1 MYYEKIKDPTRVHA
15 GDVIV
20 IPASKAK
27 GLALTPSALSRYGV
41 SHGFTSRS
49 QNNTERLTEM
59 FTKPLSEGRAIAF
72 AISYATTPYIFDEDI
87 TKMRSFFDV
96 DNKDSSSTPS
106 EQRVVSV
113 ELVPIHVGT
122 VLNGEPLATKE
133 DTAAAAFIAS
143 PNTLC
148 LVSRAA
154 SRLTLI
160 GTDLRMK
167 DLVLKGCYP
176 GFSADEIAAKMR
188 EVLNREGCVKTSE
201 DSSHYMPSD
210 TILSGS
216 STKDVLTGSHL
227 TKKMDKTLSL
237 IYGYVSGKD
246 SCARLGVRLGRNA
259 KITFTADA
267 LQLLAKKG
275 AVFLRPTERMRDTI
289 LDRLL
294 QWISEQMCKHSNSAS
309 FSVSDVTAAAKK
321 ALARIKERTSSWNAR
336 VKKTTKS
343 ADRNM
348 SGISKETKGII

>member
-15 GDVIV
+15 GDVII

-106 EQRVVSV
+106 EQRVISV

-143 PNTLC
+143 PNTLR

-167 DLVLKGCYP
+167 DLVLEGCYP
-176 GFSADEIAAKMR
+176 GFSADEIAEKMR
-188 EVLNREGCVKTSE
+188 EVLNREGCVERSE

-216 STKDVLTGSHL
+216 STKDVLIGSRL
-227 TKKMDKTLSL
+227 AKKMDKTLSL
-237 IYGYVSGKD
+237 IYGYISGKE
-246 SCARLGVRLGRNA
+246 SYIRLGRHA
-259 KITFTADA
+259 KLTFTADV

-294 QWISEQMCKHSNSAS
+294 QWISEQMCKHSNSVS

-321 ALARIKERTSSWNAR
+321 ALARVKERTSSWNAR

>member
-49 QNNTERLTEM
+49 QNNTGRLTEM
-59 FTKPLSEGRAIAF
+59 FTNPLSEGQAIAF
-72 AISYATTPYIFDEDI
+72 AVSYATTPYIFDENV

-122 VLNGEPLATKE
+122 VLNGEPLVSKE

-143 PNTLC
+143 PNTLH

-154 SRLTLI
+154 SRLILI
-160 GTDLRMK
+160 GTDLCMK
-167 DLVLKGCYP
+167 DLVLKDCYS

-188 EVLNREGCVKTSE
+188 EVLNREGYVKTSE

-216 STKDVLTGSHL
+216 STKDVLIGSRL
-227 TKKMDKTLSL
+227 AKKMDKTLSL

-246 SCARLGVRLGRNA
+246 SCVRLGRHA
-259 KITFTADA
+259 KITFTADV

-294 QWISEQMCKHSNSAS
+294 QWISEQMCKHSNSVS

-321 ALARIKERTSSWNAR
+321 ALARVKERTSSWNAR

>member
-49 QNNTERLTEM
+49 QNNTRRLTEM
-59 FTKPLSEGRAIAF
+59 FTKPLSEGQAIAF
-72 AISYATTPYIFDEDI
+72 AVSYATTPYIFDENA

-96 DNKDSSSTPS
+96 DNKDSSSVPQ
-106 EQRVVSV
+106 EQRVVNA
-113 ELVPIHVGT
+113 ELAPIHVGT
-122 VLNGEPLATKE
+122 VLNGEPLVSKE

-143 PNTLC
+143 PNTLH
-148 LVSRAA
+148 LVSKAA
-154 SRLTLI
+154 SRLILI

-176 GFSADEIAAKMR
+176 VFSADEIAAKMR
-188 EVLNREGCVKTSE
+188 EILNREGCVKTSE

-210 TILSGS
+210 TILSGF
-216 STKDVLTGSHL
+216 STKDVLAGSRL
-227 TKKMDKTLSL
+227 AKKMDKTLSL
-237 IYGYVSGKD
+237 IYGYVGGKD
-246 SCARLGVRLGRNA
+246 SYIRLGRHA
-259 KITFTADA
+259 KITFTADV

-294 QWISEQMCKHSNSAS
+294 QWISEQMCKHSNSVS

-321 ALARIKERTSSWNAR
+321 ALARVKERTSSWNAR

>member
-20 IPASKAK
+20 IPESKAK
-27 GLALTPSALSRYGV
+27 GLALTPSTLSRYGV
-41 SHGFTSRS
+41 SHGFTTRS
-49 QNNTERLTEM
+49 LNNTGRLTEM
-59 FTKPLSEGRAIAF
+59 FTKPLSEGRTIAF
-72 AISYATTPYIFDEDI
+72 AVSETTTPYIYDENSA
-87 TKMRSFFDV
+87 KMRSFFEV
-96 DNKDSSSTPS
+96 DNKDSSSVSS
-106 EQRVVSV
+106 EQRVVIA

-122 VLNGEPLATKE
+122 VLNGEPLVSKE

-143 PNTLC
+143 PNTSR

-154 SRLTLI
+154 SRLILL
-160 GTDLRMK
+160 GTDLCMK
-167 DLVLKGCYP
+167 DLVLKDCYS
-176 GFSADEIAAKMR
+176 GFFADEIAAKMR
-188 EVLNREGCVKTSE
+188 EVLNREGRIEKSE
-201 DSSHYMPSD
+201 DSSGYMPSSQIIGGFNTED
-210 TILSGS
+210 T
-216 STKDVLTGSHL
+216 LTGSRL
-227 TKKMDKTLSL
+227 AQKMDKTLSI
-237 IYGYVSGKD
+237 IYGYRSGNNN
-246 SCARLGVRLGRNA
+246 SRVALGRHA

-294 QWISEQMCKHSNSAS
+294 QWISEQMRKHSNSVS

-321 ALARIKERTSSWNAR
+321 ALARVKERTSSWDAR

-348 SGISKETKGII
+348 SRISKETKGII